1 MKVFDSFWKPSFYKD
16 NEKGLFFWP
25 GLVRILFINIIISIV
40 YAVVFYVYI
49 GKNIPTYFTSF
60 SDQIKNEYPP
70 NLILSIKDGVLVKNV
85 PGEIKL
91 YSIPN
96 FYKDGMGRDQDIPKF
111 ALAIDDSKEVSLSA
125 FAESEAFVFLGKD
138 GWIAKGEN
146 EMKVNSYKEIL
157 GTKDVF
163 TFSTGTIDY
172 IVGAVDP
179 HINKVAPV
187 VSIGII
193 ILYIIFVT
201 IGYLFFVLYLGLVV
215 MLLSKYVL
223 KNNFDYPKSYIYSL
237 YAFPSIVIVEK
248 ILVLIPYVS
257 NIVSYIPFFTTI
269 LVIVF
274 LWYMLKEKKESH

>member
-1 MKVFDSFWKPSFYKD
+1 M
-16 NEKGLFFWP
+16 
-25 GLVRILFINIIISIV
+25 
-40 YAVVFYVYI
+40 
-49 GKNIPTYFTSF
+49 
-60 SDQIKNEYPP
+60 
-70 NLILSIKDGVLVKNV
+70 
-85 PGEIKL
+85 
-91 YSIPN
+91 
-96 FYKDGMGRDQDIPKF
+96 
-111 ALAIDDSKEVSLSA
+111 
-125 FAESEAFVFLGKD
+125 
-138 GWIAKGEN
+138 
-146 EMKVNSYKEIL
+146 
-157 GTKDVF
+157 
-163 TFSTGTIDY
+163 
-172 IVGAVDP
+172 
-179 HINKVAPV
+179 NKVAPI

-193 ILYIIFVT
+193 ILYTIFVT